1 MHGAAREETVT
12 SLRAIAPATPSDV
25 DLMDPAVQADP
36 YRAYDVL
43 RAQAPVYEM
52 PGTGFFVVTS
62 YAGLDRVIRD
72 PATFSIQIGS
82 LGMVGLFRTRE
93 ARAIFR
99 DKGWTVGTKLSTDP
113 PEHDAYRSLIDVSF
127 TAGRVKKSE
136 PFIRS
141 IIEDLLARISPRGA
155 CEFVSEFCVPLPMRV
170 IADRL
175 GLPDEDLARLKVWS
189 EAWVEPF
196 SYAMTPEREL
206 VVAARMVE
214 LQHYLVAKLEEKR
227 RSPREDILSDL
238 ANGRLRGE
246 RALSTEEM
254 LGIAEQALVGGNET
268 TTNAIASGML
278 LLLRNPDVLRE
289 LRADP
294 GWVRGFCEEALRLES
309 PTQGLLRITTRDTEL
324 LGVPIPKGR
333 FVHLRFGAA
342 NRDPAVFSE
351 PARLDPRRRNA
362 GAHMAF
368 SQGEHHCLGA
378 PLARQEMKL
387 AFEML
392 LERWDAIE
400 LTVPEHALEYVPS
413 FTLRALRALPLR
425 FRATA

>member
-1 MHGAAREETVT
+1 MEPRRIEP
-12 SLRAIAPATPSDV
+12 SSPADV

-62 YAGLDRVIRD
+62 YEGLDRVIRD
-72 PATFSIQIGS
+72 PATFSIQIGP
-82 LGMVGLFRTRE
+82 LGMSGLFRTRE
-93 ARAIFR
+93 ARNVFR
-99 DKGWTVGTKLSTDP
+99 ERGWVVGTKLSTDP

-127 TAGRVKKSE
+127 TAGRVRKSE
-136 PFIRS
+136 PFIRA
-141 IIEDLLARISPRGA
+141 IIADLLARISPRGE

-206 VVAARMVE
+206 VVATRMVE

-227 RSPREDILSDL
+227 RAPREDILSDL
-238 ANGRLRGE
+238 ANGLLRGE
-246 RALSTEEM
+246 RPLSTEEM

-268 TTNAIASGML
+268 TTNAIASGMR
-278 LLLRNPDVLRE
+278 LLLRNPEALRE
-289 LRADP
+289 LRDDP
-294 GWVRGFCEEALRLES
+294 GLVRVFVEEVLRLES
-309 PTQGLLRITTRDTEL
+309 PTQGLLRTTTRDTEL

-333 FVHLRFGAA
+333 MVHLRFGAA
-342 NRDPAVFSE
+342 NRDPAVFPD
-351 PARLDPRRRNA
+351 PARLDLRRRNA

-392 LERWDAIE
+392 LERWDEIE
-400 LTVPEHALEYVPS
+400 LAVPDGTLEYLPS
-413 FTLRALRALPLR
+413 FTLRTLRVLPLR
-425 FRATA
+425 FRAIS